1 MALLVPI
8 VQLFQIILGMY
19 WYVVIAAVIMS
30 WLVNFG
36 VINTQNRI
44 VYIIGSALTQMTEP
58 VFRKIRRYIPIMGGL
73 DLSPIVLLLGLW
85 LAQSY
90 ISILIMWMISQ

>member
-1 MALLVPI
+1 VALLVPI

-19 WYVVIAAVIMS
+19 WYLVIAAVIMS
-30 WLVNFG
+30 WLVNFA

-44 VYIIGSALTQMTEP
+44 VYMIGSALTQLTEP
-58 VFRKIRRYIPIMGGL
+58 VFRKIRRYVPIIGGL
-73 DLSPIVLLLGLW
+73 DLSPVVLLLALW

-90 ISILIMWMISQ
+90 VSILIVWMVS

>member
-19 WYVVIAAVIMS
+19 WYLVIAAVIMS
-30 WLVNFG
+30 WLVNFA

-44 VYIIGSALTQMTEP
+44 VYMIGSALTQLTEP
-58 VFRKIRRYIPIMGGL
+58 VFRKIRRYVPIIGGL
-73 DLSPIVLLLGLW
+73 DLSPVVLLLALW

-90 ISILIMWMISQ
+90 VSILIVWMVS

>member
-1 MALLVPI
+1 
-8 VQLFQIILGMY
+8 MY

-30 WLVNFG
+30 WLTNFG

-44 VYIIGSALTQMTEP
+44 VYMIGSALNQLTEP
-58 VFRKIRRYIPIMGGL
+58 AFRKIRRYIPIMGGL

-90 ISILIMWMISQ
+90 VSILIVWMVTQ

>member
-19 WYVVIAAVIMS
+19 WYLVIAAVIMS
-30 WLVNFG
+30 WLVNFA

-44 VYIIGSALTQMTEP
+44 VYMIGSALTQLTEP
-58 VFRKIRRYIPIMGGL
+58 VFRKIRRYVPIIGGL
-73 DLSPIVLLLGLW
+73 DLSPVVLLLALW

-90 ISILIMWMISQ
+90 VSILLVWMVS

>member
-8 VQLFQIILGMY
+8 VQLFQIILGMF
-19 WYVVIAAVIMS
+19 WYVVIAAVVMS

-73 DLSPIVLLLGLW
+73 DLSPIVLLLCLW

-90 ISILIMWMISQ
+90 VSILITWMVTQ